1 MYLNVSRK
9 GWKDILDLFFGIIV
23 TKESYEMQGNASGLR
38 PQDLLYCRFYFFFYF
53 FFFHFIEVNVRKC
66 KLIHAYLTGLQ
77 ASASAGSSWYCY
89 NFYMRHKFF
98 FA

>member
-1 MYLNVSRK
+1 MEQIFLVINKSWRKCAVMYLNVSRK

-53 FFFHFIEVNVRKC
+53 FFFT
-66 KLIHAYLTGLQ
+66 L
-77 ASASAGSSWYCY
+77 
-89 NFYMRHKFF
+89 
-98 FA
+98 